1 MCDLLPETSSPA
13 DRMDMMAG
21 QILVSNFPYL
31 EVEIQYAIEEY
42 VRTIRDFV
50 GLRTRLAYLNITAA
64 EAVIPR
70 VAKVMAKELSWT
82 EQERFAQMADAS
94 EFVNSFGGPVPNVLS
109 RSGSMRA
116 DNARHV
122 FRAIDINR
130 DGKLELDE
138 IALALRALGVSSPE
152 SVKSAFAKMDI
163 DNSGCISEEEFESW
177 WNEAPESNEIKKE
190 LGVKAMLTFEKV
202 GKSRGVMF
210 G

>member
-1 MCDLLPETSSPA
+1 
-13 DRMDMMAG
+13 MDMLTK
-21 QILVSNFPYL
+21 QQLVSNFPYL
-31 EVEIQYAIEEY
+31 EVEIQYAIKCEY

-50 GLRTRLAYLNITAA
+50 SLRTRLAYLNVAAA

-70 VAKVMAKELSWT
+70 VSKVMAKELSWND
-82 EQERFAQMADAS
+82 QERFAQMADAS

-109 RSGSMRA
+109 RSGSRRV
-116 DNARHV
+116 DNAREI

-130 DGKLELDE
+130 DGKLEIDE
-138 IALALRALGVSSPE
+138 IALALRALGVSSPK
-152 SVKSAFAKMDI
+152 SVRDAFAQMDK
-163 DNSGCISEEEFESW
+163 DSSGCINEDEFEAW
-177 WNEAPESNEIKKE
+177 WSEAPESSDIKKE